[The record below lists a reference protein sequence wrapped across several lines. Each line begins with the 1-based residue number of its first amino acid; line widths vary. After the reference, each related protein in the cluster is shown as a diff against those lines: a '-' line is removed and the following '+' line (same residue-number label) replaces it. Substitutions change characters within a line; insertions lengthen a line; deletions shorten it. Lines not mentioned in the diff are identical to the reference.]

1 MPETGTVS
9 AIINSKA
16 EGTAATRV
24 GIEASITGTLVVAQA
39 PLAVPCGAEADIH
52 LLFDF
57 EAVGTM
63 VRQAGADVGA
73 QTVTA
78 VLNAAE
84 QVVADALLEA
94 YREETAV
101 DLVVDI
107 HVTEPLVEA
116 QQATAMLPLPEPRP
130 SIDTPGDGIAIPPA
144 KRLQL
149 TDSAREKAENC
160 LAEAVYHEARGET
173 VYGQTAVAQVIMNR
187 VFSPHYPDSVCGV
200 VYQNAH
206 RRNACQFSFACS
218 GKPKPVADQ
227 GAWVVA
233 QRIATLALD
242 GRIWEPEI
250 GKATHYHAVWV
261 NPWWVGTMQRLT
273 SHGVHVFYRPTRWG
287 DGSDEPEWSVA
298 AHPATVVAALDGA
311 EPPAPAESQT
321 LLATAQNR

>member
-1 MPETGTVS
+1 MPESSTGP
-9 AIINSKA
+9 ARINPEA
-16 EGTAATRV
+16 EATAAGRA
-24 GIEASITGTLVVAQA
+24 GIDASIAGTLVVAEA
-39 PLAVPCGAEADIH
+39 PLTVAGGTGADIQLH
-52 LLFDF
+52 F
-57 EAVGTM
+57 EFETAGTI
-63 VRQAGADVGA
+63 VWQAGVDAVA

-78 VLNAAE
+78 VLDTAE
-84 QVVADALLEA
+84 QVAADASIEVQQVEA
-94 YREETAV
+94 AA
-101 DLVVDI
+101 DLVVAI
-107 HVTEPLVEA
+107 HVTEPAREA
-116 QQATAMLPLPEPRP
+116 QLASAMLPLPEPRP
-130 SIDTPGDGIAIPPA
+130 SIDTPADGIAVPPV

-149 TDSAREKAENC
+149 TAVAREKAEYC

-187 VFSPHYPDSVCGV
+187 VFSRHYPDSICGV

-218 GKPKPVADQ
+218 GKPNPIADQ
-227 GAWVVA
+227 GAWAVA

-261 NPWWVGTMQRLT
+261 NPWWVGTMQRLA
-273 SHGVHVFYRPTRWG
+273 SHGVHIFYRPTRWG

-311 EPPAPAESQT
+311 EPQAPPENRA
-321 LLATAQNR
+321 LLATAQK

>member
-1 MPETGTVS
+1 MLETGTDAAMNNPEAGS
-9 AIINSKA
+9 
-16 EGTAATRV
+16 TAATRV
-24 GIEASITGTLVVAQA
+24 GIGASIAGTLVVAQP
-39 PLAVPCGAEADIH
+39 PLAAPGSAEADIH
-52 LLFDF
+52 LNFEF
-57 EAVGTM
+57 EAAGTM
-63 VRQAGADVGA
+63 VRQAGADIGA

-78 VLNAAE
+78 AVNAVQ

-94 YREETAV
+94 HQAEAAV

-107 HVTEPLVEA
+107 HVTKSPVET
-116 QQATAMLPLPEPRP
+116 QQDTAMLPLPEPRP

-149 TDSAREKAENC
+149 TATAREKAEIC

-187 VFSPHYPDSVCGV
+187 VFSRHYPDSICGV

-218 GKPKPVADQ
+218 GKPKPIADQ
-227 GAWVVA
+227 GAWAVA

-311 EPPAPAESQT
+311 EPPAPTESQT